1 MQKNVVDIFYNQMT
15 NIIQDTQEPSSG
27 GQEIE
32 FQEIESF
39 FDQEVESLILCFDL
53 LNRDRNYFSGARKV
67 LKHC

>member
-39 FDQEVESLILCFDL
+39 FDQEIKSFIIFQEIESL
-53 LNRDRNYFSGARKV
+53 NNA
-67 LKHC
+67 LKLSIS